1 MTKLI
6 TVNLPDDVETH
17 DGFVKVATFREP
29 VARDYF
35 ALGEPMQAV
44 RGADGEMFFVEKDAV
59 IEAYLARLVQAPL
72 DPVSLGSMSMANAM
86 ACREEII
93 GFFGKAR
100 GQMYLARA
108 PSSSS
113 T

>member
-1 MTKLI
+1 MSKVI
-6 TVNLPDDVETH
+6 RVALPEQVETH
-17 DGFVKVATFREP
+17 EGYVKEAVFREP

-44 RGADGEMFFVEKDAV
+44 RGADGEVFIVEKDAV
-59 IEAYLARLVQAPL
+59 IESYLSRLVQAPL
-72 DPVSLGSMSMANAM
+72 DPVILGTMSMANAM

-100 GQMYLARA
+100 GQMLLARA

>member
-1 MTKLI
+1 MTKVI
-6 TVNLPDDVETH
+6 TVALPEDVETH
-17 DGFVKVATFREP
+17 DGYVKEAVFREP
-29 VARDYF
+29 LARDYF

-44 RGADGEMFFVEKDAV
+44 RGTDGEVFFVEKDAV
-59 IEAYLARLVQAPL
+59 IEGYLQRLIQPPL
-72 DPVSLGSMSMANAM
+72 NPVILGGMSMANAM

-100 GQMYLARA
+100 GQMLLARA